1 MPILC
6 LESNWDGKRPSN
18 QSVAPVIETLV
29 GLHADTA
36 IHLWCNT
43 AEELT
48 HNLRHMTYGFRQG
61 TLYLSFHGTTGKI
74 LLGNGAKVSLYELAD
89 LMGSRFAG
97 WKIHFGSCRTLASL
111 ARDVFKYQTGAT
123 ILSGYTE
130 TVDWIQSMAMDMFLM
145 NESYRYTRP
154 HNLRKRME
162 KLVPDLMKLTG
173 AVIL

>member
-1 MPILC
+1 M
-6 LESNWDGKRPSN
+6 
-18 QSVAPVIETLV
+18 
-29 GLHADTA
+29 
-36 IHLWCNT
+36 
-43 AEELT
+43 
-48 HNLRHMTYGFRQG
+48 
-61 TLYLSFHGTTGKI
+61 
-74 LLGNGAKVSLYELAD
+74 YELAEM
-89 LMGSRFAG
+89 MGERFAG

-111 ARDVFKYQTGAT
+111 NRGWFKWQVGAQ

-130 TVDWIQSMAMDMFLM
+130 SVDWIQSMAMDMFLM